1 MFAPTREESR
11 RFLCEAWRKSRAAEP
26 LTDLER
32 IAALVISQH
41 PEYHALIESPGHA
54 VERDFAPEDG
64 GLNPFLHLSLHLA
77 VEEQLA
83 IDQPP
88 GLRARYE
95 RLRARSGAEHEAQH
109 ATARGPTRSAT
120 STASTRACAEMQ
132 KPGARPG
139 FHRPSGCAG
148 NQRRVVSPCWDE

>member
-11 RFLCEAWRKSRAAEP
+11 RFLCEAWRKSRAGEP

-41 PEYHALIESPGHA
+41 PEYHALIESPGRA
-54 VERDFAPEDG
+54 LERDFAPEDG

-95 RLRARSGAEHEAQH
+95 RLRGQAGSEHEAQH
-109 ATARGPTRSAT
+109 ALIECLGETLWHAQRDGTGPDAQRYLDCLDARLR
-120 STASTRACAEMQ
+120 
-132 KPGARPG
+132 
-139 FHRPSGCAG
+139 
-148 NQRRVVSPCWDE
+148 

>member
-11 RFLCEAWRKSRAAEP
+11 RFLCAAWRKSRAGEP

-41 PEYHALIESPGHA
+41 PEYHALIESPGRA
-54 VERDFAPEDG
+54 LERDFAPGDG

-95 RLRARSGAEHEAQH
+95 RLRARAGSEHEAQH
-109 ATARGPTRSAT
+109 ALIECLGETLWHAQRDGTGPDAQRYLDCLDARLR
-120 STASTRACAEMQ
+120 
-132 KPGARPG
+132 
-139 FHRPSGCAG
+139 
-148 NQRRVVSPCWDE
+148 

>member
-11 RFLCEAWRKSRAAEP
+11 RFLCEAWRKSRAGEP

-41 PEYHALIESPGHA
+41 PEYHALIESPGRA
-54 VERDFAPEDG
+54 LERDFAPGDG

-88 GLRARYE
+88 GLRSRYE

-109 ATARGPTRSAT
+109 ALIECLGETLWHAQRDGTGPDAQRYLDCLDARLR
-120 STASTRACAEMQ
+120 
-132 KPGARPG
+132 
-139 FHRPSGCAG
+139 
-148 NQRRVVSPCWDE
+148 